1 MPLEDRLKSKI
12 WKTRQKALDDL
23 ADIYKKAE
31 DPNDTVYLKYIP
43 EFIKLVCDSNPLA
56 QEKSLSA
63 FYLLLEKI
71 NILLL
76 KEFDWKELLKILIDK
91 SYNSNKPAI
100 KEYISKIFIF
110 FCKNVDKNGVFDVLI
125 SGLTNKN
132 QKVNKIIN
140 LYIK

>member
-23 ADIYKKAE
+23 ADIYKKTE
-31 DPNDTVYLKYIP
+31 DPNDTVYLKYIS
-43 EFIKLVCDSNPLA
+43 EFIKLVSDSNPLA
-56 QEKSLSA
+56 QEKSLST

-71 NILLL
+71 NIVLL
-76 KEFDWKELLKILIDK
+76 KEFDWKELLKVLIDK
-91 SYNSNKPAI
+91 SYNSNKSTI

-110 FCKNVDKNGVFDVLI
+110 FCKNVEKNAVFDVLI

-132 QKVNKIIN
+132 QKVYKFNII
-140 LYIK
+140 YII